1 MHHVITPITYNLL
14 PITYNLL
21 ELPPVKAGVAIGMA
35 NQIGSMEVFKENN
48 IGNMIVTVVLLA
60 TLVYELVGPLLTKY
74 SLKKAGEIS

>member
-1 MHHVITPITYNLL
+1 
-14 PITYNLL
+14 
-21 ELPPVKAGVAIGMA
+21 MA

-74 SLKKAGEIS
+74 SLKKAGEIPAEELQ